1 MTFVILMIVDLVM
14 DLRVPEDD
22 ERPGLDLSLHR
33 ERVE

>member
-1 MTFVILMIVDLVM
+1 VM

-22 ERPGLDLSLHR
+22 ERLGLDLSLHR